1 MLHLHGDYGYYI
13 SFIIR
18 INEKESKDDREG
30 EKRMKEGGR
39 EQAK

>member
-18 INEKESKDDREG
+18 INEKESKDDRG